1 MGGYLPFSWLN
12 IKINFNF
19 LEDHL
24 KKKDCRG
31 ARCQKASHTAVRDHL
46 EPSFCRSGCLCWQLL
61 QAANWRKKKGR
72 ERRREG
78 GREGGI
84 VSRLLPLHTT
94 DKRCNVLRNI
104 DTVTLNAFSDAYWQA
119 RGSRQGQEFPNIHQ
133 RVCWLHLV
141 HPLWRSESQW
151 SGQPSRWRDTW
162 VETRIK
168 LCWLRLQVGRIW
180 ANFRPQMWLDL
191 MTRLTWLPFHTTS
204 GFQASLW
211 PLGQSKAG
219 FTVPTD
225 STSAEG
231 VPAASLWGPVCAL
244 SSLPFSCTWP
254 V

>member
-12 IKINFNF
+12 IKVNFNF

-31 ARCQKASHTAVRDHL
+31 ARCQKASHTAVPAHL
-46 EPSFCRSGCLCWQLL
+46 EPSFCRTGCLCWQLL

-94 DKRCNVLRNI
+94 DKRCNVLRNT

-133 RVCWLHLV
+133 HVCWPHLV

-151 SGQPSRWRDTW
+151 SGQC
-162 VETRIK
+162 
-168 LCWLRLQVGRIW
+168 L
-180 ANFRPQMWLDL
+180 
-191 MTRLTWLPFHTTS
+191 
-204 GFQASLW
+204 
-211 PLGQSKAG
+211 LGTFK
-219 FTVPTD
+219 
-225 STSAEG
+225 
-231 VPAASLWGPVCAL
+231 
-244 SSLPFSCTWP
+244 
-254 V
+254 